1 MKKIIN
7 YFLGLSLVAVSFTA
21 CTNYL
26 DINKDPNYPA
36 TASTPLLFAS
46 GTTWSA
52 SILGCD
58 VQLTGALWAQQ
69 YAQNNT
75 SQQYTTIDQYNL
87 ANNSS
92 YFTRYWQSVYAGALP
107 DLKRAISQSETDRAW
122 NFWVGAKVMT
132 AFNYNM
138 LVSLYEHIPFTEALM
153 GDAKLTPKFDD
164 PKAVDAGIIAILD
177 DVVAHKDSALKLTSA
192 MGSKDMLFGKDALG
206 NEVSNATA
214 INQWIKFAKTL
225 KLKVLMR
232 DFTTNIKAIQDLLT
246 EGDLLTTDARMT
258 QFVDAENKSNPLY
271 ENDRRKLN
279 TTSNIRASATL
290 IAFLKNYN
298 DPRIAYFAEPTI
310 QYLKPGA
317 TAAKDSLK
325 TVPASLAP
333 YYRGVDQGSY
343 GISALSSTVFPQGC
357 SSRAVLSAVD
367 PVYFSSAVESY
378 FLQAEAWVRIG
389 NVANAKA
396 AYDLAVKGAFSR
408 WGLNGSA
415 FVAVG
420 GAYEFKVGDLN
431 AMLTSILMQ
440 KWVSTTRTDSWNSFF
455 DICRTGIPVL
465 GTQSVTDLTRIAN
478 MNPSYVIGTL
488 APSLGSVLVAGHFPY
503 RFLLPK
509 TSSDYNPNT
518 PAVIPLDTKMWW
530 HK

>member
-7 YFLGLSLVAVSFTA
+7 YFLGLSLVAVLFTA

-58 VQLTGALWAQQ
+58 VQLTGALWAQH

-87 ANNSS
+87 ANNNS
-92 YFTRYWQSVYAGALP
+92 YFTRYWAAAYSGALP
-107 DLKRAISQSETDRAW
+107 DLKRVISQSETERAW
-122 NFWVGAKVMT
+122 NYWVAAKVLT
-132 AFNYNM
+132 AFNFNM

-153 GDAKLTPKFDD
+153 GDANLTPKFDD
-164 PKAVDAGIIAILD
+164 PKAVDAGIIALLD
-177 DVVAHKDSALKLTSA
+177 AAVAHKDSALAVATS
-192 MGSKDMLFGKDALG
+192 MGAKDMIFGKDAAG
-206 NEVSNATA
+206 NVVTNAVA

-225 KLKVLMR
+225 KLKILMR
-232 DFTTNIKAIQDLLT
+232 DFTTNQVAIQSLLT
-246 EGDLLTTDARMT
+246 EGDLLATDAKMT
-258 QFVDAENKSNPLY
+258 QFTDAENKSNPLY

-279 TTSNIRASATL
+279 TTSNIRVSATL
-290 IAFLKNYN
+290 IAFLKNSN
-298 DPRIAYFAEPTI
+298 DPRIASFAEPAT

-325 TVPASLAP
+325 NVPSSLAP

-343 GISALSSTVFPQGC
+343 GITALSSTYFPQTC
-357 SSRAVLSAVD
+357 SSRAVLAATD
-367 PVYFSSAVESY
+367 PVYFASAAESY
-378 FLQAEAWVRIG
+378 FLQAEAWARL
-389 NVANAKA
+389 NNAANAKI

-408 WGLNGSA
+408 WGLNGST
-415 FVAVG
+415 FVAAG
-420 GAYEFKVGDLN
+420 GAYEFKQTDMN
-431 AMLTSILMQ
+431 AMLNSILMQ
-440 KWVSTTRTDSWNSFF
+440 KWVASVRTDSWNAYF
-455 DICRTGIPVL
+455 DICRTGIPAL
-465 GTQSVTDLTRIAN
+465 GTQSVTDLSRIALYN
-478 MNPSYVIGTL
+478 SSYVVGTL
-488 APSLGSVLVAGHFPY
+488 TPSLGSVLPAGHFPY